1 MKKFITSLLIIMIKI
16 GLTGG
21 IGVGKTY
28 VAKIFENLG
37 APVFNADKEAK
48 YCLNSDLQLM
58 DSIKKMFGKNIYENN
73 LLQTNLLA
81 NIVFND
87 KTKLEALNNLVH
99 PVVKKNFSL
108 WAKKQKSNFVIKE
121 AAILFESNSHLNLD
135 LVICVSAPKSLRIS
149 RIIQRDKLSISELEG
164 RIKSQM
170 PQKEKENLSNYVI
183 YNDEKKML
191 LPQIIKIYNSI

>member
-1 MKKFITSLLIIMIKI
+1 MNKI

-28 VAKIFENLG
+28 VSKIFENLG
-37 APVFNADKEAK
+37 VPVFNADKEAK
-48 YCLNSDLQLM
+48 HCLNSDLQLM

-73 LLQTNLLA
+73 FLQTNLLA

-99 PVVKKNFSL
+99 PVVKKKFSL
-108 WAKKQKSNFVIKE
+108 WTKKQKSNFVIKE

-135 LVICVSAPKSLRIS
+135 LVICVSAPKNLRIS
-149 RIIQRDKLSISELEG
+149 RIIQRDKLSISEVEG